1 MPINPFMTNLSSAF
15 SAHPPTPRK
24 SSPLEELDDD
34 DFATANDD
42 NNGDTVEFSNKS
54 ASKISKK
61 IDKLQ
66 EAQDNADELQELKEQ
81 QQLLQ
86 QLDKEEIHAAKV
98 KASFWGSI
106 PYIGPFIG
114 IFSNVFVSP
123 ESNVANRTDVRLNG
137 RDEDDA
143 LKQEKRIKAAKI
155 KAALVT
161 AVPQVIGFTLTTIGG
176 FMTKHAE
183 ENKKSTS
190 LAKALM
196 LAGTIIGTTCGLT
209 TLGYWL
215 GEKPASKD
223 FNKTL

>member
-1 MPINPFMTNLSSAF
+1 MPINPSMNNLSSAF
-15 SAHPPTPRK
+15 SVQPSKPRK
-24 SSPLEELDDD
+24 SSPREELDD

-42 NNGDTVEFSNKS
+42 NEGDTVSFSNKS

-98 KASFWGSI
+98 KASVWASI

-143 LKQEKRIKAAKI
+143 LKQEKRIKAARI

-161 AVPQVIGFTLTTIGG
+161 AVPQVVGFTLTTIAG
-176 FMTKHAE
+176 FLAKHAE
-183 ENKKSTS
+183 ENATGST
-190 LAKALM
+190 LGNKIG
-196 LAGTIIGTTCGLT
+196 LAGLIAGTACGLT

>member
-1 MPINPFMTNLSSAF
+1 
-15 SAHPPTPRK
+15 
-24 SSPLEELDDD
+24 
-34 DFATANDD
+34 
-42 NNGDTVEFSNKS
+42 
-54 ASKISKK
+54 
-61 IDKLQ
+61 
-66 EAQDNADELQELKEQ
+66 
-81 QQLLQ
+81 LLQ

-98 KASFWGSI
+98 KASVWASI

-143 LKQEKRIKAAKI
+143 LKQEKRIKAARI

-161 AVPQVIGFTLTTIGG
+161 AVPQVVGFTLTTIAG
-176 FMTKHAE
+176 FLGKRAV
-183 ENKKSTS
+183 ENNKSGS
-190 LAKALM
+190 LAGAMM
-196 LAGTIIGTTCGLT
+196 LAGSIIGTTCGLT